1 MKSTHRRPEND
12 AKVDTKSVKEIV
24 EPAQTVRSEASVEA
38 ALEKM
43 RAQGSES
50 SAVTDQGGKLLGRVS
65 KNQMNRKVGGLGHDP
80 HTFPVEPQVDKDAAC
95 CSEDQTIGEAE
106 KVMLAAKVDEVP
118 VVTQD
123 KLLVGKVTLGAI
135 AQKKHAAKGA
145 RLRSGRLKRGK
156 LKSKI
161 RSQRRRY

>member
-1 MKSTHRRPEND
+1 MKSTHLRPEKF
-12 AKVDTKSVKEIV
+12 AQVDTKSVKEIV

-50 SAVTDQGGKLLGRVS
+50 SAVTDHGGKLLGSVS

-80 HTFPVEPQVDKDAAC
+80 HTVPVEPQVDKDVAC

-106 KVMLAAKVDEVP
+106 KVMLDAKVDEVP

-135 AQKKHAAKGA
+135 AQKKQAAKGA
-145 RLRSGRLKRGK
+145 RLRSGRRKARKALRAKR
-156 LKSKI
+156 
-161 RSQRRRY
+161 

>member
-1 MKSTHRRPEND
+1 
-12 AKVDTKSVKEIV
+12 
-24 EPAQTVRSEASVEA
+24 
-38 ALEKM
+38 
-43 RAQGSES
+43 
-50 SAVTDQGGKLLGRVS
+50 
-65 KNQMNRKVGGLGHDP
+65 MNRKVGGLGHDP
-80 HTFPVEPQVDKDAAC
+80 QTCPVEPQIDKDVAC

-145 RLRSGRLKRGK
+145 RLQSGRLKRR
-156 LKSKI
+156 LKPRKAAP
-161 RSQRRRY
+161 RG

>member
-1 MKSTHRRPEND
+1 MKSTPAQPEND

-43 RAQGSES
+43 RAQGIES
-50 SAVTDQGGKLLGRVS
+50 SAVTDQGGKLLGSVS

-80 HTFPVEPQVDKDAAC
+80 HTVPVEPQVDKDVAC
-95 CSEDQTIGEAE
+95 CSENQTIGEAE

-123 KLLVGKVTLGAI
+123 KLVVGKVTLGAI
-135 AQKKHAAKGA
+135 AQKKHAAKGE
-145 RLRSGRLKRGK
+145 RLQSGRLKRR
-156 LKSKI
+156 LKPRKAAP
-161 RSQRRRY
+161 RG